1 MEMET
6 VKFSRTISRR
16 KITFIV
22 FLVLFVAAAGLLVGY
37 FVMKKDRKSC
47 HSDNDNTLGSN
58 KEKYHRMFQEAIKAK
73 NLEDNLR

>member
-1 MEMET
+1 MEIET
-6 VKFSRTISRR
+6 VKFSRPINRR

-22 FLVLFVAAAGLLVGY
+22 FLVLVVAAAGLLVGY
-37 FVMKKDRKSC
+37 FVMKKDRKNC
-47 HSDNDNTLGSN
+47 HCDNGNTLGSN